1 MDNEINRVDADI
13 GNETGAGG
21 IGSRTDAVD
30 TNETYDIETLM
41 RQYGNDVLRTA
52 YSYVNDRLAA
62 EDCFQEA
69 FIKAYKNL
77 KNFRGESSVKTWLI
91 RITVNV
97 CKDYLKSA
105 YQKHVVPMMEFEED
119 AIVSENDFEE
129 VENKDRNRQILDAV
143 NSLPE
148 HYREVIM
155 CVFYNEMSIEE
166 TAASIGVAAGTVK
179 SRLHR
184 AKEQLKNILEGRL

>member
-1 MDNEINRVDADI
+1 MSDELNNDARTHSPDNDS
-13 GNETGAGG
+13 GG
-21 IGSRTDAVD
+21 
-30 TNETYDIETLM
+30 YDIETLM
-41 RQYGNDVLRTA
+41 RTYGNDVLRTA
-52 YSYVNDRLAA
+52 FSYLNDRSAA
-62 EDCFQEA
+62 EDCFQET

-77 KNFRGESSVKTWLI
+77 ENFRGDSSIKTWLI

-105 YQKHVVPMMEFEED
+105 YQRHVVPMMEFEED
-119 AIVSENDFEE
+119 AIVSDNDFEE
-129 VENKDRNRQILDAV
+129 VENKDRNEQILAAV

-166 TAASIGVAAGTVK
+166 TAEALGTAPGTVK

-184 AKEQLKNILEGRL
+184 AKEQLKNKLEGRLF

>member
-1 MDNEINRVDADI
+1 M
-13 GNETGAGG
+13 
-21 IGSRTDAVD
+21 
-30 TNETYDIETLM
+30 DIETLM
-41 RQYGNDVLRTA
+41 REYGNDVLRTA
-52 YSYVNDRLAA
+52 YSYVNDRSAA
-62 EDCFQEA
+62 EDCFQET

-77 KNFRGESSVKTWLI
+77 ESFRGESSVKTWLI

-105 YQKHVVPMMEFEED
+105 YQRHVVPMMEFEED
-119 AIVSENDFEE
+119 AIVSDNDFEE
-129 VENKDRNRQILDAV
+129 VENKDRNEQILAAV

-155 CVFYNEMSIEE
+155 CVFYNELSIEE
-166 TAASIGVAAGTVK
+166 TANALGTAPGTVK

-184 AKEQLKNILEGRL
+184 AKEQLKTKLEGRL

>member
-1 MDNEINRVDADI
+1 MGDKGESGYSIENLMREY
-13 GNETGAGG
+13 GNE
-21 IGSRTDAVD
+21 
-30 TNETYDIETLM
+30 
-41 RQYGNDVLRTA
+41 VLRTA
-52 YSYVNDRLAA
+52 YMYVKDHAAA

-77 KNFRGESSVKTWLI
+77 DNFRGESSIKTWLI

-105 YQKHVVPMMEFEED
+105 YQRHMVPMMDFEED
-119 AIVSENDFEE
+119 AIVSEDDYEE
-129 VENKDRNRQILDAV
+129 VENADRNRQILEAV
-143 NSLPE
+143 ESLPDN
-148 HYREVIM
+148 YREVVM

-166 TAASIGVAAGTVK
+166 TARAVGVPEGTVK

-184 AKEQLKNILEGRL
+184 AKEQLKNKLEGRL

>member
-1 MDNEINRVDADI
+1 MGNENDRIDADI
-13 GNETGAGG
+13 GTATDIDIGNKTDTAGEP
-21 IGSRTDAVD
+21 GS
-30 TNETYDIETLM
+30 YDIETLM

-52 YSYVNDRLAA
+52 YSYVNDKSAA

-77 KNFRGESSVKTWLI
+77 QNFRGESSIKTWLI

-129 VENKDRNRQILDAV
+129 VENKDRNRQILEAV

-166 TAASIGVAAGTVK
+166 AATALGTAAGTVK

-184 AKEQLKNILEGRL
+184 AKEQLKNKLEGRL

>member
-1 MDNEINRVDADI
+1 MGNENDRIDADI
-13 GNETGAGG
+13 GTATDIDIGNKTDTAGEP
-21 IGSRTDAVD
+21 GS
-30 TNETYDIETLM
+30 YDIETLM

-52 YSYVNDRLAA
+52 YSYVNDKSAA

-77 KNFRGESSVKTWLI
+77 QNFRGESSIKTWLI

-129 VENKDRNRQILDAV
+129 VENKDRNRQILEAV

-148 HYREVIM
+148 HYRATGGLSSPAT
-155 CVFYNEMSIEE
+155 SIPWRWL
-166 TAASIGVAAGTVK
+166 
-179 SRLHR
+179 SRSQR
-184 AKEQLKNILEGRL
+184 CTPTQWTEKRRLSHAVPA

>member
-1 MDNEINRVDADI
+1 MMDDETKRVDADI
-13 GNETGAGG
+13 GTGENAAGA
-21 IGSRTDAVD
+21 SEAY
-30 TNETYDIETLM
+30 NIEDLM
-41 RQYGNDVLRTA
+41 RKYGNDVLRTA
-52 YSYVNDRLAA
+52 YSYVNDRTAA
-62 EDCFQEA
+62 EDCFQET

-77 KNFRGESSVKTWLI
+77 NNFRGESSVKTWLI

-143 NSLPE
+143 NSLPD
-148 HYREVIM
+148 HYKEVIM

-166 TAASIGVAAGTVK
+166 TAASIGVAEGTVK

-184 AKEQLKNILEGRL
+184 AKEQLKNKLEGRL